1 MSVAPAVNKDGSLR
15 TTTRVANGE
24 SFDGGN
30 SLRSA
35 RSRSGLGLEM
45 SGKGRSLTI
54 SEGALIRL
62 FFRHCG
68 VREVL
73 TGVDAGPPLDGV

>member
-1 MSVAPAVNKDGSLR
+1 M
-15 TTTRVANGE
+15 NGE

-35 RSRSGLGLEM
+35 RSRRGLGSEM

-54 SEGALIRL
+54 WEGALIRL
-62 FFRHCG
+62 FVRRRG
-68 VREVL
+68 VGWVPWF
-73 TGVDAGPPLDGV
+73 TGVDAGAPLVGV